1 MFIVMHRDFAA
12 RSERNRQHSAD
23 RPQNNRP
30 DHETADDHDLKRIK
44 RQEGEEYRVEMKRIA
59 EDLGLHDVLK
69 NEIHKLR
76 NEWKEKRKKL
86 WGKEWRG

>member
-1 MFIVMHRDFAA
+1 
-12 RSERNRQHSAD
+12 
-23 RPQNNRP
+23 
-30 DHETADDHDLKRIK
+30 
-44 RQEGEEYRVEMKRIA
+44 MKRIA